1 MAKYQSNNQEDQKNQ
16 ERILHLRRVSK
27 KTSGG
32 NYISFSALVAIGDG
46 EGNVGLGIG
55 RGLEVPPAIK
65 KAISQAKKNMVSIP
79 IYKDTLPHQVIM
91 KFKASRILLKPAPP
105 GTGLKVGG
113 VVRVI
118 LDIAGVNNASGKI
131 MGTRNQ
137 ITNAYAVF
145 AALRKL
151 KPRIDTGKKEKKE
164 QVKEVA
170 SKEVAAKEVVV
181 EPVKNVEKAEKVV
194 KVEKTVATPAQE
206 KPKKVVKKSAK
217 APTKAAAKK

>member
-1 MAKYQSNNQEDQKNQ
+1 MSKMQNNNPEEQKYE

-32 NYISFSALVAIGDG
+32 NYISFSALVAIGDN

-65 KAISQAKKNMVSIP
+65 KAIAQAKKNMISVP
-79 IYKDTLPHQVIM
+79 IFKDTLPHQVLI

-113 VVRVI
+113 VARVI

-131 MGTRNQ
+131 IGTRNQ

-145 AALRKL
+145 EALKKL
-151 KPRIDTGKKEKKE
+151 KPRIVAAKKEKKVA
-164 QVKEVA
+164 VKAEAAEAPVA
-170 SKEVAAKEVVV
+170 EDIKTEAPKAAVKKEVVKK
-181 EPVKNVEKAEKVV
+181 ETKKAAV
-194 KVEKTVATPAQE
+194 
-206 KPKKVVKKSAK
+206 K
-217 APTKAAAKK
+217 APKKAAAKK

>member
-1 MAKYQSNNQEDQKNQ
+1 MSKTQHNSPEEQKYE

-32 NYISFSALVAIGDG
+32 NYISFSALVAIGDN

-65 KAISQAKKNMVSIP
+65 KAISQAKKNMVHIP
-79 IYKDTLPHQVIM
+79 IFKDTLPHQVII
-91 KFKASRILLKPAPP
+91 KFKASRLLLKPAPP

-113 VVRVI
+113 VARVI

-131 MGTRNQ
+131 IGTRNQ

-145 AALRKL
+145 EALKKL
-151 KPRIDTGKKEKKE
+151 KPRIVAEKKQKKTEVKEEKVTEPVATEVKTGKKETKKP
-164 QVKEVA
+164 VA
-170 SKEVAAKEVVV
+170 KTTK
-181 EPVKNVEKAEKVV
+181 KA
-194 KVEKTVATPAQE
+194 T
-206 KPKKVVKKSAK
+206 
-217 APTKAAAKK
+217 AKK